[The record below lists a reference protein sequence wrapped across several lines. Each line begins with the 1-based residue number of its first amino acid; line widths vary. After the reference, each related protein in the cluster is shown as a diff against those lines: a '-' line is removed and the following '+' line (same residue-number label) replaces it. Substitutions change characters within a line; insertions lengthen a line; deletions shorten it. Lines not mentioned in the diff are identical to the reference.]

1 MKCLISSTQPAITC
15 SKLRIETLEQG
26 VKVTER
32 NRLEISLFLS
42 SFLGAVFGSILLR
55 SPIGEMAKNMNRRT
69 QSQIAQK
76 KAKFVFHFLVND
88 FRD

>member
-15 SKLRIETLEQG
+15 SKLRVETLEQG

-32 NRLEISLFLS
+32 NRLEILFLS

-55 SPIGEMAKNMNRRT
+55 SPIGDMAKNMNRRT